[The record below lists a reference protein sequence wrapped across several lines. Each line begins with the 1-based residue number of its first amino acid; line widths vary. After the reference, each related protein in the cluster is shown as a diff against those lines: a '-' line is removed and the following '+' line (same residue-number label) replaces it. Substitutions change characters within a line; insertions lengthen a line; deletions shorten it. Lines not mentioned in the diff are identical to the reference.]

1 MKKIIFSMVLL
12 VSLAISSNAQEAFIG
27 EIRMFA
33 GNYAPRGWAFCEGQ
47 LLAINSNTA
56 LFSIIGTI
64 YGGDGVS
71 TFALPDLRG
80 ATVVG
85 PDQYRSEGSKSQGYI
100 STTYETGDLT
110 LKTIQ
115 IHYIICTDGYFPSR
129 N

>member
-1 MKKIIFSMVLL
+1 MVLL